1 MTKARQH
8 TRPNSHHRRLLA
20 ATAAAAIAATLTAGC
35 TKDSE
40 DGKASS
46 SPTSTSTPAT
56 TPSSAA
62 SASADPLQADKTEVQ
77 AAYDRYWSV
86 LTAAYAKSD
95 SAGTDL
101 KQVAS
106 GSAYAQT
113 EQGLTSLRSAGQV
126 ITGEAK
132 HSGTEV
138 SFKDGPKLKTALVND
153 CVDISQWKP
162 VDKKTGAEI
171 PLSKTRLLRYKTT
184 LTAEKWPAGWVFI
197 EEKIQGQSC

>member
-1 MTKARQH
+1 MTTARQH
-8 TRPNSHHRRLLA
+8 TRPNRHHRRLLA
-20 ATAAAAIAATLTAGC
+20 ATATAAIVATLTVGC
-35 TKDSE
+35 TKGSE
-40 DGKASS
+40 DGKAAS
-46 SPTSTSTPAT
+46 SPTSTSTTSTA
-56 TPSSAA
+56 PSAPA
-62 SASADPLQADKTEVQ
+62 SASTDPLQADKAEVQ

-95 SAGTDL
+95 STGTDL

-132 HSGTEV
+132 HSGTGV
-138 SFKDGPKLKTALVND
+138 SFKDGPKLRTALVTD
-153 CVDISQWKP
+153 CVDVSQWKP

-184 LTAEKWPAGWVFI
+184 LTAEKWPTGWVFI